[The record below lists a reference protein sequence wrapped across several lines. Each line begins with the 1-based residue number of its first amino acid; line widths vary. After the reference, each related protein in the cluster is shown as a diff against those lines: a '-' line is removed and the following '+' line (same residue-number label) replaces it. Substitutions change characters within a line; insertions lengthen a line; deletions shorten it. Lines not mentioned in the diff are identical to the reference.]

1 MLVTPPN
8 VLFDWNVRLFRP
20 RSEHVPDS
28 ICALHNEVHLIAR
41 VYSMSLSY
49 TACGGI
55 AGTDVACLG
64 CVCCWQDVQCSE
76 SKE

>member
-1 MLVTPPN
+1 M
-8 VLFDWNVRLFRP
+8 
-20 RSEHVPDS
+20 PDS

-64 CVCCWQDVQCSE
+64 CVCVVGKMYSAQNLKSI
-76 SKE
+76 